1 MTGALELQPSV
12 SDGDLARAAADGD
25 RQAFAEIYDRYADR
39 LYDFCVGLLGD
50 RDAAADCVQD
60 AFCVAATDL
69 GGLREP
75 DKLRPWLYSI
85 ARNHAMRR
93 LRHRY
98 REEVSDELPDMI
110 SHEASPETL
119 AGQSELARLVAEAA
133 GGLSDR
139 DRELLDLSYRHGL
152 DGPELAEALGVTLT
166 SANTMMFRLRQTV
179 ERCLGALLV
188 ARGAQANPSACPELA
203 VILKGWD
210 GQFSVLMRKRMAR
223 HIDACETCEQ
233 DQRQQVNPVALLGST
248 AVFIPAPAALR
259 RQTLDRVQLTSA
271 SSSMAEASDPSPRS
285 SSAEIA
291 GPPAGSRLAG
301 KRRMALVV
309 GIPLL
314 CLGLTIPLFPR
325 QEGPVSRVVDT
336 GTDSSE
342 GPRSVVPAAIKGAP
356 TPARQKPVQSA
367 GTAGQSVPTQRAQM
381 PAGGNTSGPAGT
393 PGPIPA
399 PDNPGQ
405 APVIMLPNTGPVT
418 APAPPPIYSEPAPDS
433 DAKTTTIDSQGAIET
448 ADTETVSGPTG
459 TDPIDPAPE
468 GPVNLGPIDPA
479 PKGPV
484 NLGPLPNPNLNL
496 PKPNNPTIPNLK
508 DTTLDLPPKTPPKS
522 DTTTGSGGG
531 NSGGTKPGS
540 GTTSGGTGSGGTG
553 SGGTGSG
560 GGTKTNGTSGGSGT
574 NGTTSGG
581 GTNTN
586 GTASGAK

>member
-1 MTGALELQPSV
+1 MTRALELPPSN

-85 ARNHAMRR
+85 ARHHAMRR

-98 REEVSDELPDMI
+98 REEVSDELPDMV

-188 ARGAQANPSACPELA
+188 ARGAHANPDACPGLA
-203 VILKGWD
+203 TILKGWD

-223 HIDACETCEQ
+223 HIDSCGTCEL
-233 DQRQQVNPVALLGST
+233 DQRQQVNPVALLGSA
-248 AVFIPAPAALR
+248 AVFIPAPESLR

-271 SSSMAEASDPSPRS
+271 SSSIVETAVNPPASATMTKTSDPSADSR
-285 SSAEIA
+285 
-291 GPPAGSRLAG
+291 PAR
-301 KRRMALVV
+301 KRRMAIV

-314 CLGLTIPLFPR
+314 CLGLAIPWFGRP
-325 QEGPVSRVVDT
+325 EDPVSRLVDT
-336 GTDSSE
+336 GADSR
-342 GPRSVVPAAIKGAP
+342 PLPVVPAAIQGAP
-356 TPARQKPVQSA
+356 KPPRQQPIPSA
-367 GTAGQSVPTQRAQM
+367 GTAGP
-381 PAGGNTSGPAGT
+381 SGPTRQAQTAAGATT
-393 PGPIPA
+393 PSQTAGANKPGAA
-399 PDNPGQ
+399 PD
-405 APVIMLPNTGPVT
+405 VLLPNTGFV
-418 APAPPPIYSEPAPDS
+418 APAPEQIGSAPVPYMDPRAT
-433 DAKTTTIDSQGAIET
+433 DPGPG
-448 ADTETVSGPTG
+448 ADTATVDTATVDTPTV
-459 TDPIDPAPE
+459 TNPSDT
-468 GPVNLGPIDPA
+468 A
-479 PKGPV
+479 PKGPI
-484 NLGPLPNPNLNL
+484 NLGPLPNPNLNTKIASSFPNPNTATVTI
-496 PKPNNPTIPNLK
+496 PKDTSINLQPNNPPNSS
-508 DTTLDLPPKTPPKS
+508 TT
-522 DTTTGSGGG
+522 SGGNG
-531 NSGGTKPGS
+531 TTSGTKPGTGTTS
-540 GTTSGGTGSGGTG
+540 GTTSGTGTTTGTGTGTT
-553 SGGTGSG
+553 S
-560 GGTKTNGTSGGSGT
+560 GTKP
-574 NGTTSGG
+574 NGTTSGSG
-581 GTNTN
+581 SGSVTNST
-586 GTASGAK
+586 TSGAK

>member
-1 MTGALELQPSV
+1 MTEALELQPSI
-12 SDGDLARAAADGD
+12 SDGDLARAVADGD

-39 LYDFCVGLLGD
+39 LYDFCIGLLGD

-69 GGLREP
+69 GGLRDP

-85 ARNHAMRR
+85 ARHHAMRR

-223 HIDACETCEQ
+223 HIDACDTCEQ
-233 DQRQQVNPVALLGST
+233 DQRQQVNPVALLGSA
-248 AVFIPAPAALR
+248 AVFIPAPASLR

-271 SSSMAEASDPSPRS
+271 SSSMVEASGPSARS
-285 SSAEIA
+285 SSAEIS
-291 GPPAGSRLAG
+291 GHSAGSRLAG
-301 KRRMALVV
+301 KRRMALVA

-314 CLGLTIPLFPR
+314 CLSLTIPLFPR
-325 QEGPVSRVVDT
+325 QEDSVSRVVDT

-342 GPRSVVPAAIKGAP
+342 GPRAVVPAAINGAP

-367 GTAGQSVPTQRAQM
+367 GIAGQSVPTQRAQT
-381 PAGGNTSGPAGT
+381 PAGGNTPGTAST
-393 PGPIPA
+393 PGPTPE
-399 PDNPGQ
+399 PDNPGL
-405 APVIMLPNTGPVT
+405 APDIMLPNTGPDT
-418 APAPPPIYSEPAPDS
+418 AVAPPQIYSEPASDS
-433 DAKTTTIDSQGAIET
+433 NGKATTIDSQGAIET
-448 ADTETVSGPTG
+448 ADTETVSSPTG
-459 TDPIDPAPE
+459 TD
-468 GPVNLGPIDPA
+468 PIDPA

-484 NLGPLPNPNLNL
+484 NLGPLPNPNLNTKITSPF
-496 PKPNNPTIPNLK
+496 PKTNTVTIPNLK

-522 DTTTGSGGG
+522 NTTTGSDSGSGGG
-531 NSGGTKPGS
+531 TTGGTKPGS
-540 GTTSGGTGSGGTG
+540 GTTSGGSGGGTG
-553 SGGTGSG
+553 SGSGSG
-560 GGTKTNGTSGGSGT
+560 SGSGTKTNGTNGGTGTSGTTSGSGTST
-574 NGTTSGG
+574 NGTTSG
-581 GTNTN
+581 
-586 GTASGAK
+586 AK

>member
-1 MTGALELQPSV
+1 MTGALDLQPSV
-12 SDGDLARAAADGD
+12 SDGDLARAAAEGD
-25 RQAFAEIYDRYADR
+25 REAFAEIYDRYADR

-85 ARNHAMRR
+85 ARHHAMRR

-110 SHEASPETL
+110 SQEASPETL
-119 AGQSELARLVAEAA
+119 AGHSELARLVAEAA

-166 SANTMMFRLRQTV
+166 SANTMMFRLRNTV

-223 HIDACETCEQ
+223 HIDACDTCEQ
-233 DQRQQVNPVALLGST
+233 DQRQQVNPVALLGSA

-291 GPPAGSRLAG
+291 GPSAGSRLAG

-325 QEGPVSRVVDT
+325 QEDPVSRVVDT

-356 TPARQKPVQSA
+356 TPARQKPVPTGDTVQPSVPTSQAKATPIANPPSA
-367 GTAGQSVPTQRAQM
+367 GTGS
-381 PAGGNTSGPAGT
+381 NTADS
-393 PGPIPA
+393 
-399 PDNPGQ
+399 
-405 APVIMLPNTGPVT
+405 
-418 APAPPPIYSEPAPDS
+418 APAPA
-433 DAKTTTIDSQGAIET
+433 
-448 ADTETVSGPTG
+448 TV
-459 TDPIDPAPE
+459 
-468 GPVNLGPIDPA
+468 
-479 PKGPV
+479 
-484 NLGPLPNPNLNL
+484 LPNPGPNVAPLYPQLITGPSANSD
-496 PKPNNPTIPNLK
+496 PKVTTPDDQV
-508 DTTLDLPPKTPPKS
+508 DTNTTEGTTGGTKPG
-522 DTTTGSGGG
+522 TTTGGTT
-531 NSGGTKPGS
+531 SGGTKPGTTTG
-540 GTTSGGTGSGGTG
+540 GTTSGGT
-553 SGGTGSG
+553 
-560 GGTKTNGTSGGSGT
+560 KT
-574 NGTTSGG
+574 

-586 GTASGAK
+586 ANSLTKGTTSTSK